1 MKKFIKPFGLTLF
14 FVFRIITLQ
23 AQDTLPMSVD
33 YTQPRECVIEDITVS
48 GIQFL
53 DPKVIVQVSGLYVGQ
68 KVKIP
73 GDDIRKA
80 IEVLWKQNLFD
91 DVNIYATKLQLGKV
105 WLEIKLAEKPKFFLI
120 KVKGLR
126 KSQAKSLRE
135 DELGFLKPNA
145 IINEHL
151 LMKVKNATL
160 SYFRKKGFYATS
172 AEVSVMKTDSSKNF
186 GVIVVDVNRGPKV
199 KVSKI
204 EFEGNQ
210 NISAA
215 KLRRSLKE
223 THQISL
229 NLLKSPKFIEEDYQ
243 NDKPGIVNR
252 YLTEGFR
259 DARITGDSIIQT
271 APGRIRLKI
280 LIDEGRKYYFRK
292 ISWVGN
298 TKYRDSYLDSILG
311 IKKGDIYNQ
320 AQLESKLTMS
330 ATGMDISSLYMDD
343 GYLFFNVQPVEV
355 LVSNDS
361 IDIEIRM
368 NEGPQAIVNRVTVK
382 GNTKTSD
389 KVILR
394 ELRVRPGDKFSRS
407 DVTRS
412 IRELSQLGYFDP
424 EQLGVNPVPNPAN
437 GTVDI
442 EFKVAEKPND
452 QIELSGGYGGFG
464 GIIGVLGLTLN
475 NFSAQKMFK
484 KREWAPLP
492 GGDGQRL
499 SVRAQSNGQTWQSYN
514 FSFTEPWLGGKK
526 PKSFTI
532 SMYHSIQSQGI
543 WIPNAG
549 KLKTSGFVIG
559 LGKRLKKPD
568 DYFVMNKQ
576 ISYQRFNNNNFSFG
590 AALPNG
596 IFNDLSLRLSLS
608 RNSISDPIYPKSGS
622 NIILSGQFTLP
633 YSYLS
638 SKDRTVLSKAEQQY
652 LMEYFKI
659 KFDAQWFNA
668 IVGKLVLATRFNFGF
683 IGSYNPKMQVPDFNR
698 FVVGGSGLIGFSLD
712 GREVISQR
720 AMPDGYSTSLNNNTL
735 ATVYNRYTLE
745 LRHPVTLNPTATIFG
760 LLYLEAGNASTTLQN
775 YNPFKLYRSAGVG
788 VRVFM
793 PMFGLLGFDIGYRFD
808 YLYRNDG
815 SIYDVP
821 KWGNN
826 FFLGQQ
832 F

>member
-1 MKKFIKPFGLTLF
+1 MKPLGLLLLYIF
-14 FVFRIITLQ
+14 FSCKVE
-23 AQDTLPMSVD
+23 AQDTLSVSVD
-33 YTQPRECVIEDITVS
+33 YNHPEECVIEEITVS

-68 KVKIP
+68 KIKVP

-80 IEVLWKQNLFD
+80 VEVLWKQNLFD
-91 DVNIYATKLQLGKV
+91 DVAIEAKRMEQGKV
-105 WLEIKLAEKPKFFLI
+105 WLNIQLDEKPKFYLVKI
-120 KVKGLR
+120 KGLR

-135 DELGFLKPNA
+135 DELGFLKPNT
-145 IINEHL
+145 IINDHM

-160 SYFRKKGFYATS
+160 TFFRKKGYYATK
-172 AEVSVMKTDSSKNF
+172 AMVSVIKTDSTKNL
-186 GVIVVDVNRGPKV
+186 GIVLVDVNKGPKV
-199 KVSKI
+199 KVAKI

-210 NISAA
+210 NISSSR
-215 KLRRSLKE
+215 LRKTLKE
-223 THQISL
+223 THQISI
-229 NLLKSPKFIEEDYQ
+229 NVFKSPKFIEEDYE
-243 NDKPGIVNR
+243 NDKPGIINH
-252 YLTEGFR
+252 YLSEGFR
-259 DARITGDSIIQT
+259 DAKIIGDSIIQV
-271 APGRIRLKI
+271 APNRIRLKL
-280 LIDEGRKYYFRK
+280 LIDEGRKYHFRN

-298 TKYRDSYLDSILG
+298 TKYRDTYLDSILG
-311 IKKGDIYNQ
+311 IKKGDVYNQ
-320 AQLESKLTMS
+320 NAIESKLSMS
-330 ATGMDISSLYMDD
+330 ATGLDISSLYMDD

-368 NEGPQAIVNRVTVK
+368 NEGPQALVNRVTIK

-407 DVTRS
+407 DVSRS

-464 GIIGVLGLTLN
+464 GIVGVLGLTLN
-475 NFSAQKMFK
+475 NFSAQKMLK
-484 KREWAPLP
+484 KREWSPIP

-499 SVRAQSNGQTWQSYN
+499 SLRAQSNGQTWQSYN

-568 DYFVMNKQ
+568 DYFTMNKQ

-590 AALPNG
+590 ATLPNG
-596 IFNDLSLRLSLS
+596 VFNDLSLRLSLS
-608 RNSISDPIYPKSGS
+608 RNSISDPIYPRNGS
-622 NIILSGQFTLP
+622 NISLSGQFTLP
-633 YSYLS
+633 YSYLTS
-638 SKDRTVLSKAEQQY
+638 QNRTILTKAEQQY

-668 IVGKLVLATRFNFGF
+668 IAGKLVLATRFNFGF
-683 IGSYNPKMQVPDFNR
+683 IGTYNPKMQVPDFNR

-712 GREVISQR
+712 GREIVSQR
-720 AMPDGYSTSLNNNTL
+720 AMPDGYSTALNNNTL
-735 ATVYNRYTLE
+735 ATVYNRYTVE

-760 LLYLEAGNASTTLQN
+760 LLYLEAGNASTSLQN

-815 SIYDVP
+815 STYDVP